1 MNGAPGKVSSD
12 DMKRLKIGVL
22 SREKYKTRTLAIA
35 RGEYVPALDEPKV
48 WFESVRSMAQ
58 VLSEENRALLKLIL
72 ETHPQSLVELA
83 QRSGRAASN
92 LSRTLKSMERY
103 GLVHFEQG
111 SNRQLAPRVNYSGV
125 ELEMSF

>member
-1 MNGAPGKVSSD
+1 MEIDPLKT
-12 DMKRLKIGVL
+12 LKIGVL
-22 SREKYKTRTLAIA
+22 SREAYKARTLAIA
-35 RGEYVPALDEPKV
+35 RGEYIPTKNEPKV
-48 WFESVRSMAQ
+48 WFESVRSMSQ
-58 VLSEENRALLKLIL
+58 VLSEENRALLKLII
-72 ETHPQSLVELA
+72 ETDPQSLVELA

-111 SNRQLAPRVNYSGV
+111 ANRQLAPKVNYSGV